1 MLFDAWSLRRF
12 RLDPREAQRFEVER
26 LEDLGVVMTEIS
38 PVRALPLLRRF
49 VEEFVDPLH
58 AGALVDHFEGPSTDG
73 RALELARWLRPDR
86 ARTGGPIGCARWLA
100 AGGARARCVRFERR
114 ARMPALEIDLATIE
128 DAWAASW
135 PGAFVNFDAGRA
147 VVITLDYEDVR
158 CDLRSAP
165 KTPYR

>member
-12 RLDPREAQRFEVER
+12 RVDPREAQRFEVER
-26 LEDLGVVMTEIS
+26 LTGLGVVMTEIS
-38 PVRALPLLRRF
+38 PARALPLLRRF
-49 VEEFVDPLH
+49 VGEFVDPLH
-58 AGALVDHFEGPSTDG
+58 AGALVDHFEAPSKDG

-86 ARTGGPIGCARWLA
+86 TRVGGPIGCARWLA
-100 AGGARARCVRFERR
+100 AGGVRARCVRFERR
-114 ARMPALEIDLATIE
+114 ARMPALEIDLSTLD

-165 KTPYR
+165 ATPYR